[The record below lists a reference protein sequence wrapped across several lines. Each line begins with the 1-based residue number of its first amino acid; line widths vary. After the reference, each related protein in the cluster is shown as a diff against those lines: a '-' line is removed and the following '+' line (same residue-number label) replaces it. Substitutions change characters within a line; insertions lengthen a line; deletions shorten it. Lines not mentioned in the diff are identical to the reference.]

1 MMKCEFENMIGKEV
15 SVETF
20 EMYNAMYLATDLSKQ
35 EFVEL
40 LNIKAIP
47 ESEEAIA
54 RRAQAEA
61 FKNQIREQI
70 ATLQEELDSCKC
82 WLEFDINGKVYW
94 TREIKRIRNEIKAL
108 KWVIA

>member
-1 MMKCEFENMIGKEV
+1 MKCEFENMVGKEV

-47 ESEEAIA
+47 ESEEAVA

-61 FKNQIREQI
+61 FKSQIREQI
-70 ATLQEELDSCKC
+70 ATLQEELESCKC
-82 WLEFDINGKVYW
+82 WLEFDINGKTYW